1 MSRREMWQ
9 RFERIFNKADD
20 DTDDATFAAALHFLM
35 HTPHGVGVLRRVFPT
50 GASST
55 ADIEHLARLIAREW
69 RAYAGANVS
78 ADAESDS
85 LQPGEADTHK
95 GTAPMDSPVVTICKS
110 FVEAGQSFM
119 SETELTKLIEEY
131 ALRDRRDG
139 ETEAQCFSRVFSGST
154 TEAVLFR
161 KAIAICKSADVRPRG
176 SDDDDA
182 AKAYAKLTR
191 LAERERARHPGLTPE
206 QAFAKCFADP
216 ANKALAELA
225 HQRPIAVW

>member
-1 MSRREMWQ
+1 MSRVTTLARY
-9 RFERIFNKADD
+9 ERIFNKADPSDADD
-20 DTDDATFAAALHFLM
+20 DTDDD
-35 HTPHGVGVLRRVFPT
+35 V
-50 GASST
+50 
-55 ADIEHLARLIAREW
+55 I
-69 RAYAGANVS
+69 
-78 ADAESDS
+78 
-85 LQPGEADTHK
+85 GEADTHK

-139 ETEAQCFSRVFSGST
+139 ETEAQCFSRVFCGST
-154 TEAVLFR
+154 TEAALFR
-161 KAIAICKSADVRPRG
+161 KAIAICNSADVRPPG
-176 SDDDDA
+176 SDDEDA
-182 AKAYAKLTR
+182 ARAYAELQR
-191 LAERERARHPGLTPE
+191 LAERERASHPGLTPE